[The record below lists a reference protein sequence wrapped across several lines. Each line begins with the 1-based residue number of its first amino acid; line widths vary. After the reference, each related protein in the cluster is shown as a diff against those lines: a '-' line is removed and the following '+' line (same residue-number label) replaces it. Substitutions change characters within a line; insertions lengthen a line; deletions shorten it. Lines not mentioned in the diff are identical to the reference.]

1 MSPVLDRGLDRQRSS
16 LDLARARVE
25 EAARECRRA
34 RFVGGRGAPG
44 ALRASLVE
52 LVRRRAA
59 LSTEL
64 ERFGALACPT
74 LADAAPLALAFR
86 AAREALEIAD
96 LLAKESK
103 LRRRLAPR
111 GMKALSAT
119 PL

>member
-1 MSPVLDRGLDRQRSS
+1 MNRVFDRGLERERSS

-25 EAARECRRA
+25 EAARDCRRA

-74 LADAAPLALAFR
+74 LVDAAPLALAFR
-86 AAREALEIAD
+86 AAREALEVAER
-96 LLAKESK
+96 LEKESR

-111 GMKALSAT
+111 GMKALSVP